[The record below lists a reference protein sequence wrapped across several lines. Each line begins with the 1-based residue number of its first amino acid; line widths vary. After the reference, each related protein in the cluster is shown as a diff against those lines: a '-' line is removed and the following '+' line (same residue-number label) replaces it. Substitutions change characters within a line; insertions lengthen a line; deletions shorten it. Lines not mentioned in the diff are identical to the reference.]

1 MMKLVERK
9 LLARRGD
16 LVSLPSWIPSTIA
29 GNTIF
34 KRIKTCYI
42 SWLFYYSSFECH
54 ETCKVNI
61 KISAFS
67 ALVIVR
73 SP

>member
-9 LLARRGD
+9 LLARHGD

-42 SWLFYYSSFECH
+42 SWPFNIRNLNAMK
-54 ETCKVNI
+54 TCRVYI
-61 KISAFS
+61 KIKMYAFS
-67 ALVIVR
+67 GMVNY
-73 SP
+73 